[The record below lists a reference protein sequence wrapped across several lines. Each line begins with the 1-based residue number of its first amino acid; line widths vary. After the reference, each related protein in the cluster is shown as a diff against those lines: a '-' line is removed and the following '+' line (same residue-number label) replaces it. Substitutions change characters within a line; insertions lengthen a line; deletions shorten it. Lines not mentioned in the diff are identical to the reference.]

1 MIATI
6 ICGVLILLCI
16 AGIIIFF
23 DNEKITRL
31 SLGVITVLVM
41 ILAVALGTGRSIS
54 KVNTEKYFL
63 EKEHIEYML
72 ENKPD
77 LYIIEQAKSYNHK
90 IQIGN
95 NYWCRFNIEDRSAYL
110 IDIEKYIKGGT
121 KNA

>member
-6 ICGVLILLCI
+6 ICGILILLCI
-16 AGIIIFF
+16 AGLIIFI
-23 DNEKITRL
+23 DEEKMTLAI
-31 SLGVITVLVM
+31 LGVITTLVM
-41 ILAVALGTGRSIS
+41 ILAVSLGIGRSIS
-54 KVNTEKYFL
+54 KDNTEKYFL

-95 NYWCRFNIEDRSAYL
+95 NNWCRFTIEDRSAYL
-110 IDIEKYIKGGT
+110 IDIDSYLKGD
-121 KNA
+121 